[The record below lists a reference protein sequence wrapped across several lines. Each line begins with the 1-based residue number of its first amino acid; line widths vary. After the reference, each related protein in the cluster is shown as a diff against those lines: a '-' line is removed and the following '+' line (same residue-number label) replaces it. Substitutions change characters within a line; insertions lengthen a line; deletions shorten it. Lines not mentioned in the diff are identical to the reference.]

1 MRESSNRS
9 FSPAW
14 RERRHY
20 LFSVLLTAILSL
32 AVQSGAPLDRTL
44 CHDCFW
50 QFQTPALK
58 KEVIA
63 SYRAM
68 KCRDDFCR
76 AEVSFLL
83 GNVTNDSKLLRDA
96 VSLYANAT
104 AHESDPRRKLLLEMI
119 LGVTGAR
126 SGVSEK
132 AHLTT
137 AAQLAMQQ
145 GRPTAAALLSDMV
158 ANTPPRFGDAPI
170 RTKLV
175 VPPGAKFFIL
185 GESTIRVPQGARV
198 AVQLERTYRDWLS
211 HQFDF
216 DFRDGSL
223 GTDYV
228 LNYHEGARL
237 RDIITLAHA
246 RTVPVVGTIV
256 ARKGNKWFGP
266 DETGVFRYEI
276 LDDKIEYPT
285 TKRRGDYALITDTHG
300 ISALVEQSAA
310 GNVDLVLGCGDNPGK
325 MQAAFHLAESGINV
339 YFPCDRQVAMLLG
352 YDAPGVLLGT
362 APVHVEKG
370 DVVIGDQPV
379 KFKIGEKIVVT
390 DIKADSVARYYDSGA
405 RYFRTLSQSVPLQI
419 FPVYVGVKEDAKAV
433 AEAKRVGADVLG
445 IRVRYQEDYVPVR
458 AWLAESPNHRVVLFH
473 SAPYEPGNRLFSEF
487 PAQVTFGDPH
497 PRFE

>member
-1 MRESSNRS
+1 MTALLVVALLAIAAESG
-9 FSPAW
+9 
-14 RERRHY
+14 
-20 LFSVLLTAILSL
+20 V
-32 AVQSGAPLDRTL
+32 PLDRVI

-58 KEVIA
+58 KEIVE
-63 SYRAM
+63 SYRTM
-68 KCRDDFCR
+68 KCRDDLCR
-76 AEVSFLL
+76 GEVSFLL
-83 GNVTNDSKLLRDA
+83 GNVTGD
-96 VSLYANAT
+96 ANALRNAVT
-104 AHESDPRRKLLLEMI
+104 AYATASAAERDPRRALLLEMI
-119 LGVTGAR
+119 LGTAGAR
-126 SGVSEK
+126 AGIDEK
-132 AHLTT
+132 THLAK
-137 AAQLAMQQ
+137 AAQLAAQQ
-145 GRPTAAALLSDMV
+145 GRPAASSLLRDMA

-170 RTKLV
+170 RAKLV
-175 VPPGAKFFIL
+175 VPAGAKYFIL
-185 GESTIRVPQGARV
+185 GASAVRLPQGARV

-216 DFRDGSL
+216 DFRDASL
-223 GTDYV
+223 GVDHV
-228 LNYHEGARL
+228 LDYHEGARL

-246 RTVPVVGTIV
+246 KPIPIVGTIV
-256 ARKGNKWFGP
+256 AKKGEKWFGP
-266 DETGVFRYEI
+266 DETGVFRYQI

-300 ISALVEQSAA
+300 ISALVEQSVAA
-310 GNVDLVLGCGDNPGK
+310 KPDLVIGCGDNPGK
-325 MQAAFHLAESGINV
+325 MQAAFHLAEKGINV

-352 YDAPGVLLGT
+352 YDAPGVLLGS

-370 DVVIGDQPV
+370 TVVIGDQPV
-379 KFKIGEKIVVT
+379 RFRIGEKIVVT

-405 RYFRTLSQSVPLQI
+405 RYFRALSEFVPLQI

-473 SAPYEPGNRLFSEF
+473 SAPYAPGNRLFTEF
-487 PAQVTFGDPH
+487 PSQVTFGDPH